1 MGISALILS
10 VIGLNIYAFALVFVR
25 SWLYKQPVY
34 RPMLWNIWL
43 SVLPVFVLTFG
54 MLFAFIVM
62 ALTVGLGTVGQLVGW
77 LVMAVVLL
85 AWLLLLPNSAYLITE
100 LNLNHRVEEETTPLW
115 YDIISVLALAMS
127 GVVNMVVN
135 LFLVTLIF
143 VAFFFKDLSG
153 VHAVGTVVFSAA
165 LIVLVSFGVYLG
177 RYLRFNSW
185 DIRHPSGMWR
195 KAREHFGQPRAS
207 RDCVVFVLTHSIF
220 FGLIYGCIAVPVLQL
235 IVYTDSLQKA
245 LL

>member
-43 SVLPVFVLTFG
+43 SVLPVFVLTIG
-54 MLFAFIVM
+54 ILIALFTLA
-62 ALTVGLGTVGQLVGW
+62 ATNGLGVIGQLIGW
-77 LVMAVVLL
+77 LVMGLALL

-143 VAFFFKDLSG
+143 VAFFYKDISG
-153 VHAVGTVVFSAA
+153 VHALGTTLFGAT
-165 LIVLVSFGVYLG
+165 LILLVSFGVYLG

-185 DIRHPSGMWR
+185 DIRHPSGMWH
-195 KAREHFGQPRAS
+195 KAREHFGQPRAT

-235 IVYTDSLQKA
+235 LEYADSLQKA
-245 LL
+245 LR